1 MWISRLRVYT
11 AGKLIKMWKV
21 NLLLLSGS
29 TEANVLAVRW
39 RLWADLQTAGRMSL
53 QCTYSNRLRRSDRRN
68 AHSAYKCHQKLLLQ
82 PEFST
87 TIEVWVQNSQR
98 GAQDWPDRSGL
109 NLNSSESV
117 DARSLHWGPASYF
130 YIKNCFFGSST
141 PRFLPVF
148 LLPAPANQLPSIPLG
163 ERWLLVALWV
173 I

>member
-1 MWISRLRVYT
+1 MWISRSRVYT

-29 TEANVLAVRW
+29 TEANTLAVRW
-39 RLWADLQTAGRMSL
+39 RLWADWQTAGRKSF

-68 AHSAYKCHQKLLLQ
+68 VRSASKWQQKLLLQ

-98 GAQDWPDRSGL
+98 GAQDWPDKRSL
-109 NLNSSESV
+109 NLNSSENV

-130 YIKNCFFGSST
+130 YTKKINLFLAAPLQDSCLFSFCP
-141 PRFLPVF
+141 PRPISFHQFP
-148 LLPAPANQLPSIPLG
+148 
-163 ERWLLVALWV
+163 
-173 I
+173 